1 MATIVKGILG
11 GFSGKVGTV
20 VGGTWKGIDY
30 MRSKASSI
38 ANPKTA
44 AQLDQ
49 RLRFSIMGK
58 FLRPL
63 TAFLRIGFKAQAVKM
78 SGSNAA
84 MSYNLAHAL
93 NGTYPDYDV
102 DFTKVLV
109 SQGTLP
115 GALNPEVTATV
126 AGEIG
131 YTWEDNSTDTDASV
145 TDKALLVVYNPAKN
159 KVVTVVDG
167 NTRSSGSQ
175 SITLPA
181 NFTGDEVQCYISFS
195 TVKQTVISNSEF
207 VGGIIVLAS

>member
-1 MATIVKGILG
+1 MATFVKGILG

-20 VGGTWKGIDY
+20 IGGTWKGIDY

-38 ANPKTA
+38 SNPQTT

-63 TAFLRIGFKAQAVKM
+63 TAFLRIGFKSQAVKM
-78 SGSNAA
+78 SAINAA
-84 MSYNLAHAL
+84 MSYNLANAL
-93 NGTYPDYDV
+93 TGIYPDYDV

-115 GALNPEVTATV
+115 GALNAEVTATV

-131 YTWEDNSTDTDASV
+131 YTWEDNSTDTDASA
-145 TDKALLVVYNPAKN
+145 TDKALLVVYNPSKN

-167 NTRSSGSQ
+167 NTRSGGSQ
-175 SITLPA
+175 TITLPA

-195 TVKQTVISNSEF
+195 TAKQTVLSNSEF
-207 VGGIIVLAS
+207 VGGVIVL

>member
-1 MATIVKGILG
+1 MATFVKGILG

-20 VGGTWKGIDY
+20 IGGTWKGIDY

-38 ANPKTA
+38 SNPQTA

-63 TAFLRIGFKAQAVKM
+63 TAFLRIGFKSQAVKM
-78 SGSNAA
+78 SAINAA
-84 MSYNLAHAL
+84 MSYNLANAL
-93 NGTYPDYDV
+93 TGTYPDYDV
-102 DFTKVLV
+102 DFTRVLV

-115 GALNPEVTATV
+115 GALNAEATATV

-131 YTWEDNSTDTDASV
+131 YTWEDNSTDTDASA
-145 TDKALLVVYNPAKN
+145 TDKALLVVYNPSKN

-167 NTRSSGSQ
+167 NTRSGGSQ
-175 SITLPA
+175 TITLPA

-195 TVKQTVISNSEF
+195 TAKQTVLSNSEF
-207 VGGIIVLAS
+207 VGGVIVL